1 MKQICRKMAVVLVLL
16 VWAVLA
22 GAQITPPAQSPP
34 PFMNYQSIAKDPYNN
49 VAKNRD
55 IYVKISIYTAPTGG
69 TLVWEETFVT
79 KSNEDGLYTVV
90 IGRGTKNPA
99 IRINFLNEIDWGNGP
114 FYQNTKVA
122 VSPSIP
128 AAWWIAADNYI
139 DMGTFQWMSVPY
151 AMFAGNATVNNVTTS
166 IQPGPPNT
174 FLITDSLG
182 NVSWTTPAAAQQT
195 VTNIVN
201 LSLNITVAAGRDVR
215 VPANTTSSVTVPI
228 PGVLVGDPILIC
240 PQGDYQ
246 DWAIYSAYVSSDGFV
261 KIRFA
266 NYTDADVN
274 IFGSQ
279 YKIVILK

>member
-1 MKQICRKMAVVLVLL
+1 MKQICRILAVVVTLFLL
-16 VWAVLA
+16 SGQV
-22 GAQITPPAQSPP
+22 GAQTGSQPSPP
-34 PFMNYQSIAKDPYNN
+34 PYMNYQSIAKDPYNN

-55 IYVKISIYTAPTGG
+55 IFVKITIYTAPTGG
-69 TLVWEETFVT
+69 TRVWEETFTT

-90 IGRGTKNPA
+90 IGRGTKSPT
-99 IRINFLNEIDWGNGP
+99 IGLRDISQIDWANGP
-114 FYQNTKVA
+114 FFQNTKVA

-128 AAWWIAADNYI
+128 AAWWIPADNYI

-182 NVSWTTPAAAQQT
+182 NVSWTTPQAAQQT
-195 VTNIVN
+195 VTNVVN
-201 LSLNITVAAGRDVR
+201 LSINIQVAQGRDVT
-215 VPANTTSSVTVPI
+215 VPGNTTAVVTIPVPSV
-228 PGVLVGDPILIC
+228 VLGDPILVC
-240 PQGDYQ
+240 PQGDYTN
-246 DWAIYSAYVSSDGFV
+246 WSIYSAFVSSDGNV

-266 NYTDADVN
+266 NYTDTDVN